1 MMRILAAA
9 LFCMVAATAARAQ
22 TETTYTLSNGL
33 GQTYAFHAFTCA
45 GAYCTASVPMDAA
58 TGNPLTGIAGTPP
71 GYGMSVQ
78 GMSGMTPLQV
88 ECQSGCGVS
97 SSNFS
102 NPFPAVGLAVGA
114 SNGTNMLPLLVD
126 TSGYLEVDVK
136 TSALPA
142 GAATAANQV
151 TMITALGSPFQAGG
165 SIGNSSFG
173 ATQSGSWTVTANLGT
188 LGGAATAANQTAS
201 YGTAGSPASTVVSVQ
216 GVPSG
221 TAVVV
226 SAAALPLPTN
236 AAEETGGNL
245 AVIAGAVS
253 SSVVQSNVKQVGG
266 TAASTGAGAV
276 GSGSQ
281 RVAVAQDVTTLAGSA
296 PGTAGTPSVNVV
308 SVQGV
313 SSGTAVPVSATAL
326 PLPTGAATQTTLAA
340 VLSALGT
347 PMQNSGGS
355 VTANLGTLG
364 GAATAA
370 NQTSVQGTA
379 GSPASTV
386 VSVQGVSGGA
396 AVPVSAASLPLP
408 SGAATAA
415 NQEVTVAGSSALSAQ
430 AVQGVTGGV
439 ALPVSATALPLPTNA
454 AQETGGNLATI
465 AGAVT
470 SSVVQTNMKQVN
482 GVTTLAGAGAV
493 GTGAQRVAIGQ
504 DTTTV
509 AGSAPG
515 TAGSP
520 STNVVSV
527 QGVTS
532 GTAVPVSAAA
542 LPLPSGAAT
551 AANQTV
557 VQGTAGSP
565 ATAVVS
571 VQGVSGGTSLPVS
584 AAALP
589 LPSGAATAANQTVVQ
604 GTAGSPASTVLSV
617 QGVSG
622 GTPTPVSAS
631 SLPLPT
637 GAATAANQ
645 TAGSQYGNQANWV
658 SGTGNATGT
667 SATTIIAAPSAN
679 KLYITSAQCFRTD
692 AGTTADYVT
701 FNDTASTPMGLAN
714 SGGGGGNNMVFS
726 TPLVVATTTAF
737 KFTANVGVSTI
748 LCNAQGYNAP

>member
-1 MMRILAAA
+1 MNALASFYDLGSGGLADYYCALLRNGSAVAQNREPLTAAGFGLTRVGSPVAVPVIFKLRWQYRVDLEVVLRREIVRVYPVEPLVSAQGDIVTDGGLPPQPFEAPRAVPAPPTPPAPPENPNDIRPDRADRGVTEMMRILAAA

-114 SNGTNMLPLLVD
+114 SNGTNMLPLLVN

-355 VTANLGTLG
+355 VMANLGTLG

-470 SSVVQTNMKQVN
+470 SSVV
-482 GVTTLAGAGAV
+482 
-493 GTGAQRVAIGQ
+493 RRI
-504 DTTTV
+504 
-509 AGSAPG
+509 
-515 TAGSP
+515 
-520 STNVVSV
+520 
-527 QGVTS
+527 
-532 GTAVPVSAAA
+532 
-542 LPLPSGAAT
+542 
-551 AANQTV
+551 
-557 VQGTAGSP
+557 
-565 ATAVVS
+565 
-571 VQGVSGGTSLPVS
+571 
-584 AAALP
+584 
-589 LPSGAATAANQTVVQ
+589 
-604 GTAGSPASTVLSV
+604 
-617 QGVSG
+617 
-622 GTPTPVSAS
+622 
-631 SLPLPT
+631 
-637 GAATAANQ
+637 
-645 TAGSQYGNQANWV
+645 
-658 SGTGNATGT
+658 
-667 SATTIIAAPSAN
+667 
-679 KLYITSAQCFRTD
+679 
-692 AGTTADYVT
+692 
-701 FNDTASTPMGLAN
+701 
-714 SGGGGGNNMVFS
+714 
-726 TPLVVATTTAF
+726 
-737 KFTANVGVSTI
+737 
-748 LCNAQGYNAP
+748 